1 MKYIIR
7 SQYISIILLVLVCI
21 VLGSL
26 WFMLQYDEDDDGGD
40 SSGSFDEIDELY
52 RCPACP
58 SSRST
63 YLGNLCSS
71 SKFNDYHQSAISTDS
86 NICAESGKSI
96 LEEGGNAIDAT
107 VAVLLC
113 MGVTIPESL
122 GLGGGSLIVL
132 YLAKSNRSVFVDAR
146 EMAPKNVFRD
156 MFNTSKIEDASQLG
170 LQSIAVPGELAGYWH
185 LHSNYGSGR
194 ITWKRLFRDSI
205 DYAENGFEVGFHLQN
220 SLRSNRAKI
229 MKFKHLK
236 QVFFNEKTKNLYQKE
251 RIVSKINDS
260 TTYDSDY
267 YEVNGYQSPDHGTAH
282 VSIVDSEG
290 NAVAATSTI
299 NLYGKVNYFGLK
311 PSNQNTI
318 QPWKR
323 PLSSMCPSI
332 FTDNTG
338 VRLVIGGSG
347 GSKITTSIAL
357 VSLRHL
363 FLNETIKQAIDASR
377 IHHQLFPSNIEYE
390 PCFRLDILDGL
401 RLRNHQVK
409 EIKKGVR
416 GAVVMAISR
425 DQNDFIKEIE
435 ARRRCH
441 PCPPW
446 QTSELGNQCTKSKL
460 GKYRHAAIS
469 TDSALCARTGK
480 EILKEGGNAVDAA
493 IAVLLCMGVTL
504 PESLGLGGG
513 SLIVIYLKKFDHSIF
528 INAREAAPKYSFRD
542 MFNTSKI
549 PDASS
554 VGLQSIAVPGE
565 LAGYWRM
572 FQYYGSG
579 NLYQKLDHGTAH
591 VSVLDRHGNAVA
603 ATSTINAYF
612 GSRVIS
618 PSTGILLN
626 DEMDDFNTGKVNVF
640 GLPPSFANTI
650 QPFKR
655 PLSSMCPSIFTD
667 ESGVRL
673 VIGASGGSKILTAV
687 AYVSLRNLWMRE
699 DIKNAID
706 AARLHHQLFPDTL
719 VYEKCFPQKI
729 LHALKKK
736 GHHIEE
742 LGKLSRGA
750 IVMGISRGRNGKI
763 RANSDHRKG
772 GTVSGY

>member
-236 QVFFNEKTKNLYQKE
+236 QVFFNEKTKNLYQKGEILRQPKLAETLRNLSESLDPNQYFYQELAEKIIADIYDRDRSDFPEQQPIITVEDFHNYRLQERSALSARIKDDMFLHTTHLPGSGLLFSFIMKIMLHEKFREMYRTASIDPESSILFYHRLTEAFKFAYAKRSDLGDDRFDPINSTIDDLTSEEFLE

-267 YEVNGYQSPDHGTAH
+267 YEVNGYQPPDHGTAH

-299 NLYGKVNYFGLK
+299 NLYFGSKVISPSTGIILNDEMDDFNSGKVNYFGLK

-425 DQNDFIKEIE
+425 DQN
-435 ARRRCH
+435 
-441 PCPPW
+441 
-446 QTSELGNQCTKSKL
+446 G
-460 GKYRHAAIS
+460 
-469 TDSALCARTGK
+469 
-480 EILKEGGNAVDAA
+480 
-493 IAVLLCMGVTL
+493 LL
-504 PESLGLGGG
+504 
-513 SLIVIYLKKFDHSIF
+513 
-528 INAREAAPKYSFRD
+528 
-542 MFNTSKI
+542 
-549 PDASS
+549 
-554 VGLQSIAVPGE
+554 Q
-565 LAGYWRM
+565 
-572 FQYYGSG
+572 
-579 NLYQKLDHGTAH
+579 
-591 VSVLDRHGNAVA
+591 
-603 ATSTINAYF
+603 
-612 GSRVIS
+612 
-618 PSTGILLN
+618 
-626 DEMDDFNTGKVNVF
+626 
-640 GLPPSFANTI
+640 
-650 QPFKR
+650 
-655 PLSSMCPSIFTD
+655 
-667 ESGVRL
+667 
-673 VIGASGGSKILTAV
+673 
-687 AYVSLRNLWMRE
+687 
-699 DIKNAID
+699 
-706 AARLHHQLFPDTL
+706 
-719 VYEKCFPQKI
+719 
-729 LHALKKK
+729 
-736 GHHIEE
+736 
-742 LGKLSRGA
+742 
-750 IVMGISRGRNGKI
+750 
-763 RANSDHRKG
+763 ANSDFRKG
-772 GTVSGY
+772 GTIAGF